1 MKVLDLACTQAHVF
15 EGWFGSEDDFQA
27 QRAAGL
33 LSCPVCGDLQVE
45 KRLSA
50 PRLNLRATESPDS
63 ASAGEAPGP
72 SPQPVAQAA
81 LEARTADL
89 FRALRDIAAHTEDVG
104 ERFAQEAR
112 RIHHG
117 EVEPRGIRGRAS
129 LAEASELVEEGIA
142 IVPLPDLPALKETL
156 Q

>member
-1 MKVLDLACTQAHVF
+1 MKVLDLACVRAHVF
-15 EGWFGSEDDFQA
+15 EGWFGSEDDFQS

-33 LSCPVCGDLQVE
+33 LSCPVCGDLHVE

-50 PRLNLRATESPDS
+50 PRLNLRGTEPTATVPADQ
-63 ASAGEAPGP
+63 APGA
-72 SPQPVAQAA
+72 SPQPVDHAA
-81 LEARTADL
+81 LEARTVEL
-89 FRALRDIAAHTEDVG
+89 FRALRTIAAHTEDVG

-112 RIHHG
+112 RMHHG
-117 EVEPRGIRGRAS
+117 EAEPRGIRGRAS

-142 IVPLPDLPALKETL
+142 IIPLPDLPALKETL

>member
-1 MKVLDLACTQAHVF
+1 MKVLDLACAQAHVF

-33 LSCPVCGDLQVE
+33 LSCPVCGDPQVE

-50 PRLNLRATESPDS
+50 PRLNLRGAEPAAPAVEATGGERVP
-63 ASAGEAPGP
+63 AAEPAAAGW
-72 SPQPVAQAA
+72 VA
-81 LEARTADL
+81 E
-89 FRALRDIAAHTEDVG
+89 ALRAVREIVAHTEDVG
-104 ERFAQEAR
+104 DRFAQEAR
-112 RIHHG
+112 RMHHG
-117 EVEPRGIRGRAS
+117 ETEARGIRGRAS
-129 LAEASELVEEGIA
+129 LVEASELVEEGIA